1 MEQEKISDG
10 EIKLD
15 NQHIPCERDGTKIF
29 IALKDVLAI
38 RADGHYSQVYTEKEK
53 YFCVWPITEVA
64 RRLENVGF
72 IKVHRSYIVNPV
84 KVDRFERLKDKGYCV
99 FGTPTAPKIPVSRS
113 QLKAAQAA
121 IITTPGAIGAK

>member
-1 MEQEKISDG
+1 MHERRGHAHKAERACAYATFN
-10 EIKLD
+10 
-15 NQHIPCERDGTKIF
+15 NQSKCF
-29 IALKDVLAI
+29 
-38 RADGHYSQVYTEKEK
+38 SQGRPENEK